1 MATEPDYKSLEVDEL
16 LLNAQLRTE
25 LEPYFDESVS
35 LVDMGRLTTQSENEF
50 LQSML
55 AWEKAPVLPICRW
68 FEPELILPNPECMS
82 DEEIS
87 EILVETID
95 QLYRERIVLEF
106 TNHLADR
113 ELYCLI
119 IRDIL
124 PSPEKKIDLPRN
136 YLHWHCIDSTD
147 NEDTWL
153 RYYASRRDRELWE
166 ETTGEVAPERQEPP
180 YPRVMPRRP
189 H

>member
-1 MATEPDYKSLEVDEL
+1 MTTEPDYKSMEVDQL

-35 LVDMGRLTTQSENEF
+35 LVDTNRLTTQSENEF
-50 LQSML
+50 LASML
-55 AWEKAPVLPICRW
+55 AWEKAPVLPICHW
-68 FEPELILPNPECMS
+68 FEPQLTLPSPDSLS

-87 EILVETID
+87 TILVDTID
-95 QLYRERIVLEF
+95 RLYHQRIVLDF
-106 TNHLADR
+106 TNHLSDR

-124 PSPEKKIDLPRN
+124 PSCEKKIDLPRN
-136 YLHWHCIDSTD
+136 YLHWHCLDVAD
-147 NEDTWL
+147 EEETWL
-153 RYYASRRDRELWE
+153 KFYASSMDRDLWQEQTGKELPPRE
-166 ETTGEVAPERQEPP
+166 EPP

-189 H
+189 Y